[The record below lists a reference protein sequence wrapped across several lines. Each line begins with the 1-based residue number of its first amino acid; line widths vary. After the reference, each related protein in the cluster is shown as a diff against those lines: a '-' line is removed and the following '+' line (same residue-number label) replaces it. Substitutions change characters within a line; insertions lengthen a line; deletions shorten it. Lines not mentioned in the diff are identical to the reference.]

1 MQLQQKLRFY
11 LDDTETQIGRI
22 VNLAIAALILLSAII
37 FVVETYP
44 IPDNLRAGLRIVD
57 WVILFAFTLEYLIRF
72 SCAEHKLSH
81 LFSGYSL
88 VDLIAILPFL
98 LGFLDV
104 RFIRLLR
111 WLRIL
116 RLVRFMENRTLFG
129 RLTADESLII
139 IQIIFTL
146 FAIIFIYS
154 GLIYQVE
161 HPYNPAQFTTFLDA
175 VYFAV
180 VTMTTVGFGDV
191 TPTSEGGRWLT
202 VMMILTG
209 IALIPTQLGNL
220 IQQFVKDQ
228 RTTLITCSRC
238 GLTAHDTDALFCKR
252 CGTGLQGS
260 QEGYNMPSTD
270 GD

>member
-1 MQLQQKLRFY
+1 MQLQQKVRFY
-11 LDDTETQIGRI
+11 LEDTETWVGRI
-22 VNLAIAALILLSAII
+22 VNFAIANLILLSAII

-57 WVILFAFTLEYLIRF
+57 WVILFIFTVEYLVRLG
-72 SCAEHKLSH
+72 CAEQKFSH

-88 VDLIAILPFL
+88 IDLIAILPFL

-129 RLTADESLII
+129 RLTAEESLIFV
-139 IQIIFTL
+139 QIIFTL
-146 FAIIFIYS
+146 FAIIFIYA

-161 HPYNPAQFTTFLDA
+161 HPDNPEKFATFLDA

-191 TPTSEGGRWLT
+191 TPTSEAGRWLT
-202 VMMILTG
+202 VMMILNG
-209 IALIPTQLGNL
+209 IALIPTQIGNL
-220 IQQFVKDQ
+220 FQQFIKDQ
-228 RTTLITCSRC
+228 RTTQITCTC
-238 GLTAHDTDALFCKR
+238 CKLATHDTDALFCKR
-252 CGTGLQGS
+252 CGTALQS
-260 QEGYNMPSTD
+260 PQ
-270 GD
+270 